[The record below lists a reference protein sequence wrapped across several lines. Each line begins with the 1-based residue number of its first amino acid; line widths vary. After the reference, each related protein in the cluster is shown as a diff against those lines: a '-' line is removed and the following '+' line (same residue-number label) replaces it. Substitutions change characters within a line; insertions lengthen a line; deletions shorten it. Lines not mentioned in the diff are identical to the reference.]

1 MTYLPICI
9 RVIFYFMKR
18 VNSSWNA
25 VLELLNSSVIEWKGH
40 YIAFVLLK
48 WFLGPSI
55 NYKFNKS
62 IYCLFVW
69 IYGFV
74 MIKNRLKL
82 PFVWSK
88 SIYMHLFF
96 FCFLSLFVIYGT
108 VLVWLFM
115 SFVILMSI
123 MPFACRVKRKRNQ
136 NVAHTVPRGS
146 NVANI

>member
-25 VLELLNSSVIEWKGH
+25 VLELLNSSVIVWKGH

-82 PFVWSK
+82 PFCMKQKYLHAS
-88 SIYMHLFF
+88 HFFLFSF
-96 FCFLSLFVIYGT
+96 FICDLWYCSCLVIY
-108 VLVWLFM
+108 VFCH
-115 SFVILMSI
+115 F
-123 MPFACRVKRKRNQ
+123 
-136 NVAHTVPRGS
+136 NVSHAFCLQGQKEKESKCCSHCSKGK
-146 NVANI
+146 